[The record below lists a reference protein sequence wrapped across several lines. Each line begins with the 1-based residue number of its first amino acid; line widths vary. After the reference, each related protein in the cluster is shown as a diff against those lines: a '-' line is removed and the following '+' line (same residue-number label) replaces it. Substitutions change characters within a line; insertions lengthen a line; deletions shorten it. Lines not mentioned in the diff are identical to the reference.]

1 MSASNV
7 YETEGKKDFHTTEI
21 HILHCGFNWIP
32 KREQNEPHTP
42 SM

>member
-7 YETEGKKDFHTTEI
+7 YETEGKKKKTEI

-32 KREQNEPHTP
+32 KREQNEPHAP
-42 SM
+42 PM